1 MPTLPF
7 QAAMT
12 ARKQLL
18 SSYGKCISGIIALM
32 KACRLKF
39 IHLDYDILEPRCY
52 NVGNLS
58 GDLDTCAIVKIALDE
73 DDGLV
78 AYSDSGTRFPLGD
91 DENGQDN
98 YTLANLDLLVYK
110 IVEFCESFQKRQIQV
125 GKPTKAAMY
134 KALKDFLK
142 PYNGRGENG
151 IFLFEEGFPKPRLRN
166 NEPVTT
172 LTFNEGTTLSPDGRQ
187 NWFWLKDLSG
197 HELRVL
203 VDAINEHILYK
214 HNYSDN

>member
-1 MPTLPF
+1 
-7 QAAMT
+7 MT

-18 SSYGKCISGIIALM
+18 SSYGKCIAGIISLM

-39 IHLDYDILEPRCY
+39 MHLNYDILEPRCY

-58 GDLDTCAIVKIALDE
+58 GDLDTCIIVKIALDE

-98 YTLANLDLLVYK
+98 YTLANLDLMVYK
-110 IVEFCESFQKRQIQV
+110 VVQFCESFQKRLIPV
-125 GKPTKAAMY
+125 GKPTKAALY
-134 KALKDFLK
+134 KALKDYLK
-142 PYNGRGENG
+142 PYKGSGENG
-151 IFLFEEGFPKPRLRN
+151 IFLFQDGFPKPRLRN
-166 NEPVTT
+166 NEPVSA
-172 LTFNEGTTLSPDGRQ
+172 LTNTECTTLSPDGRTH
-187 NWFWLKDLSG
+187 WFWLRDLSG

-203 VDAINEHILYK
+203 VDAINEHTLYLY
-214 HNYSDN
+214 HHRS